1 MVRGSYIA
9 PAIDSTASASALG
22 SVGPL
27 NPDLF
32 LILATVA
39 FAFLVKGVAGFG
51 GPLLAVPIIAPTLG
65 VEHAV
70 VVVSIG
76 SLVSNVM
83 MLWEHRTGFV
93 DTRPLLVRLLS
104 AGAAGTV
111 LGTWLLTRLDNR
123 PLALA
128 VAALVLGYIAVS
140 LARPDLRMD
149 PARGLKLAW
158 PIGAFGG
165 LVHGATG
172 NSGPV
177 FGTFLHSLGLARSSF
192 VFALTVPFLV
202 FGSIQVVTP
211 LRSGCVHAG
220 SNHPGF
226 VGDSAGA
233 GRNPGRD
240 PYRPKTQSVCLRAHR
255 HGPVGLRRHPPAA
268 LGIRH
273 LTEGSSRRNR
283 CVFQRPGNVC

>member
-1 MVRGSYIA
+1 M
-9 PAIDSTASASALG
+9 
-22 SVGPL
+22 
-27 NPDLF
+27 NPDLL
-32 LILATVA
+32 LILTAVS

-76 SLVSNVM
+76 NLISNVM
-83 MLWEHRTGFV
+83 MLWEHRTGFG
-93 DTRPLLVRLLS
+93 DTRSLLMRLLS

-128 VAALVLGYIAVS
+128 VAGLVLGYIVVS
-140 LARPDLRMD
+140 LVRPDFRID
-149 PARGLKLAW
+149 PSRGLKLAW
-158 PIGAFGG
+158 PLGAIGG

-202 FGSIQVVTP
+202 FGSIQVLTLFGLGAFTP
-211 LRSGCVHAG
+211 DR
-220 SNHPGF
+220 
-226 VGDSAGA
+226 
-233 GRNPGRD
+233 
-240 PYRPKTQSVCLRAHR
+240 T
-255 HGPVGLRRHPPAA
+255 
-268 LGIRH
+268 
-273 LTEGSSRRNR
+273 TE
-283 CVFQRPGNVC
+283 

>member
-1 MVRGSYIA
+1 MS
-9 PAIDSTASASALG
+9 S
-22 SVGPL
+22 
-27 NPDLF
+27 DLF
-32 LILATVA
+32 LILASVA

-70 VVVSIG
+70 VVVALG
-76 SLVSNVM
+76 NLVSNVM
-83 MLWEHRTGFV
+83 MLWEHRTGFG
-93 DTRPLLVRLLS
+93 DTKSLLVRLLA

-111 LGTWLLTRLDNR
+111 VGTWLLTRLDNR

-128 VAALVLGYIAVS
+128 VAVMVLSYIAVS
-140 LARPDLRMD
+140 FARPNLRMD
-149 PARGLKLAW
+149 LARGLKLAW

-202 FGSIQVVTP
+202 FGAIQVVT
-211 LRSGCVHAG
+211 LFSL
-220 SNHPGF
+220 
-226 VGDSAGA
+226 GA
-233 GRNPGRD
+233 FTPERTNQALWAILP
-240 PYRPKTQSVCLRAHR
+240 VLVVI
-255 HGPVGLRRHPPAA
+255 PVGTRIARKLNKRAFERIVMALLAFAA
-268 LGIRH
+268 IRLLLSVFGI
-273 LTEGSSRRNR
+273 
-283 CVFQRPGNVC
+283 

>member
-1 MVRGSYIA
+1 MNSE
-9 PAIDSTASASALG
+9 
-22 SVGPL
+22 
-27 NPDLF
+27 LF
-32 LILATVA
+32 LILAAVA

-76 SLVSNVM
+76 NLISNVM
-83 MLWEHRTGFV
+83 MLWEHRLGFG
-93 DTRPLLVRLLS
+93 DTRSLLFRMLAS
-104 AGAAGTV
+104 GAAGTV

-140 LARPDLRMD
+140 LARPELRMD
-149 PARGLKLAW
+149 FARGLKLAW
-158 PIGAFGG
+158 PVGAVGG

-177 FGTFLHSLGLARSSF
+177 FGTFLHSLGLGRSSF

-202 FGSIQVVTP
+202 FGSIQVATLFGLGAFTP
-211 LRSGCVHAG
+211 ERTNQALWAILPVL
-220 SNHPGF
+220 
-226 VGDSAGA
+226 V
-233 GRNPGRD
+233 
-240 PYRPKTQSVCLRAHR
+240 VI
-255 HGPVGLRRHPPAA
+255 PVGTRIARRLNKRAFERIVMALLAFAA
-268 LGIRH
+268 IRLLLSVFGI
-273 LTEGSSRRNR
+273 
-283 CVFQRPGNVC
+283 

>member
-1 MVRGSYIA
+1 M
-9 PAIDSTASASALG
+9 
-22 SVGPL
+22 

-32 LILATVA
+32 LILAAVA

-70 VVVSIG
+70 VVLSIG
-76 SLVSNVM
+76 NLISNVM

-140 LARPDLRMD
+140 LVRPDLRMD
-149 PARGLKLAW
+149 PARGMKLAW

-192 VFALTVPFLV
+192 VFSLTVPFLV
-202 FGSIQVVTP
+202 FGSIQVVTLFGLDAFTP
-211 LRSGCVHAG
+211 DRT
-220 SNHPGF
+220 
-226 VGDSAGA
+226 
-233 GRNPGRD
+233 
-240 PYRPKTQSVCLRAHR
+240 TQALWAILPVLVVI
-255 HGPVGLRRHPPAA
+255 PVGTRIARRLNQRAFERIVMALLAFAA
-268 LGIRH
+268 IRLLLSAFGI
-273 LTEGSSRRNR
+273 
-283 CVFQRPGNVC
+283 

>member
-1 MVRGSYIA
+1 MS
-9 PAIDSTASASALG
+9 SE
-22 SVGPL
+22 
-27 NPDLF
+27 LF
-32 LILATVA
+32 LILAAVA

-76 SLVSNVM
+76 NLVSNVM
-83 MLWEHRTGFV
+83 MLWEHRTGFG

-128 VAALVLGYIAVS
+128 VAALVLAYIAVS
-140 LARPDLRMD
+140 LARPDLRID

-177 FGTFLHSLGLARSSF
+177 FGTFLYSLGLARSSF

-202 FGSIQVVTP
+202 FGSIQVVALFSLGAFTP
-211 LRSGCVHAG
+211 ERTNQALWAIVPVVVVIPIGTRIARRLNQRAFERIVMALLA
-220 SNHPGF
+220 F
-226 VGDSAGA
+226 AAIRLLLSAF
-233 GRNPGRD
+233 
-240 PYRPKTQSVCLRAHR
+240 
-255 HGPVGLRRHPPAA
+255 
-268 LGIRH
+268 GI
-273 LTEGSSRRNR
+273 
-283 CVFQRPGNVC
+283 

>member
-1 MVRGSYIA
+1 MS
-9 PAIDSTASASALG
+9 S
-22 SVGPL
+22 
-27 NPDLF
+27 DLF
-32 LILATVA
+32 LILAAVA

-76 SLVSNVM
+76 NLVSNVM
-83 MLWEHRTGFV
+83 MLWEHRTGYG
-93 DTRPLLVRLLS
+93 DTRSLLVRLLS

-123 PLALA
+123 PLAVA

-140 LARPDLRMD
+140 LARPDLRMNPD
-149 PARGLKLAW
+149 RGLRWAW
-158 PIGAFGG
+158 PIGAVGG

-202 FGSIQVVTP
+202 FGAIQVVT
-211 LRSGCVHAG
+211 LFSL
-220 SNHPGF
+220 
-226 VGDSAGA
+226 GA
-233 GRNPGRD
+233 FTAERT
-240 PYRPKTQSVCLRAHR
+240 TQALWAILPVLVVI
-255 HGPVGLRRHPPAA
+255 PVGTRIARRLNQRAFERIVMALLAFAA
-268 LGIRH
+268 VRLLLSVFGI
-273 LTEGSSRRNR
+273 
-283 CVFQRPGNVC
+283 

>member
-1 MVRGSYIA
+1 MH
-9 PAIDSTASASALG
+9 
-22 SVGPL
+22 
-27 NPDLF
+27 PDLL
-32 LILATVA
+32 LILAAVS

-76 SLVSNVM
+76 NLISNLM
-83 MLWEHRTGFV
+83 MLWEHRTGFE
-93 DTRPLLVRLLS
+93 DTRSLLVRLLS

-128 VAALVLGYIAVS
+128 LATLVLAYIVIS
-140 LARPDLRMD
+140 LRRPDFRIE
-149 PARGLKLAW
+149 PERGLRLAW
-158 PIGAFGG
+158 PIGAVGG

-202 FGSIQVVTP
+202 FGSIQIVAFFGLGAFTPDRTVQALWAVVPVLIVIPIGTRIARR
-211 LRSGCVHAG
+211 LDQRAFGRIVLALLA
-220 SNHPGF
+220 F
-226 VGDSAGA
+226 VAI
-233 GRNPGRD
+233 RLVL
-240 PYRPKTQSVCLRAHR
+240 SVF
-255 HGPVGLRRHPPAA
+255 
-268 LGIRH
+268 GI
-273 LTEGSSRRNR
+273 
-283 CVFQRPGNVC
+283 

>member
-1 MVRGSYIA
+1 MS
-9 PAIDSTASASALG
+9 S
-22 SVGPL
+22 
-27 NPDLF
+27 DLL
-32 LILATVA
+32 LILAAVV

-70 VVVSIG
+70 VVVSVG
-76 SLVSNVM
+76 NLVSNVM
-83 MLWEHRTGFV
+83 MLWEHRTGYGE
-93 DTRPLLVRLLS
+93 TRPLLVRLLS

-123 PLALA
+123 PLAVG
-128 VAALVLGYIAVS
+128 VAALALAYIALS
-140 LARPDLRMD
+140 LARPDLRMN

-158 PIGAFGG
+158 PIGALGG

-202 FGSIQVVTP
+202 FGSIQVVT
-211 LRSGCVHAG
+211 LFSL
-220 SNHPGF
+220 
-226 VGDSAGA
+226 GA
-233 GRNPGRD
+233 FTPERI
-240 PYRPKTQSVCLRAHR
+240 TQALWAILPVLVVI
-255 HGPVGLRRHPPAA
+255 PVGTRIARRLNQRAFERIVMALLAFAA
-268 LGIRH
+268 VRLLLSVLGI
-273 LTEGSSRRNR
+273 
-283 CVFQRPGNVC
+283 

>member
-1 MVRGSYIA
+1 MS
-9 PAIDSTASASALG
+9 
-22 SVGPL
+22 
-27 NPDLF
+27 PDLF
-32 LILATVA
+32 LILVAVA

-51 GPLLAVPIIAPTLG
+51 GPLLAVPILAPSLG

-70 VVVSIG
+70 VVVSVGNLI
-76 SLVSNVM
+76 SNVM
-83 MLWEHRTGFV
+83 MLWEHRTGFE

-149 PARGLKLAW
+149 LSRGLKLAW

-202 FGSIQVVTP
+202 FGSIQVVT
-211 LRSGCVHAG
+211 LFSL
-220 SNHPGF
+220 
-226 VGDSAGA
+226 GA
-233 GRNPGRD
+233 FTAERTSQALWAILPVLVVIPIGTRIARRLNR
-240 PYRPKTQSVCLRAHR
+240 RAFER
-255 HGPVGLRRHPPAA
+255 IVMALLAFAA
-268 LGIRH
+268 LRLLLSVFGI
-273 LTEGSSRRNR
+273 
-283 CVFQRPGNVC
+283 